1 MPPFG
6 GMHSTSLVRLGRIYA
21 AHGGVTLS
29 TAGRH
34 LANHG
39 AFFGRLEA
47 GHTITEARAERV
59 ARSISHHWP
68 ADLAWPADIPRPQPA
83 PYAPLWNRPAKAP
96 PRAGRAGRAGPR
108 SAVCDPAVRGAV
120 EPGGVPVPV
129 TAPMAVAGGPR

>member
-1 MPPFG
+1 MPPCC
-6 GMHSTSLVRLGRIYA
+6 GMHSTFLVRLGRIYA

-59 ARSISHHWP
+59 ARSISHRWP
-68 ADLAWPADIPRPQPA
+68 ADLAWPTDIPRPQPA
-83 PYAPLWNRPAKAP
+83 PYAPLWNRPAKP
-96 PRAGRAGRAGPR
+96 QRDGRDGRAGPR
-108 SAVCDPAVRGAV
+108 SAACDPAVRGAV
-120 EPGGVPVPV
+120 EPEGVPVPV
-129 TAPMAVAGGPR
+129 PAPMAVAAGPR